1 MQPGRAE
8 LSQASDD
15 ELRQMRDIAARGSL
29 IMPIIGDL
37 SDRAIALI
45 DVRADEN
52 VLADVDGA
60 LS

>member
-1 MQPGRAE
+1 
-8 LSQASDD
+8 LKIS
-15 ELRQMRDIAARGSL
+15 GSL

-37 SDRAIALI
+37 SDGAIALI

-52 VLADVDGA
+52 VLADIDGA